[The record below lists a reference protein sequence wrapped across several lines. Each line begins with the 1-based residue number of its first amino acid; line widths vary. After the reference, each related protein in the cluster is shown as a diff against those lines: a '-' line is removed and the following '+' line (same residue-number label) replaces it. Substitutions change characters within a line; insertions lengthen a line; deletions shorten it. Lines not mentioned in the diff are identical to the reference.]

1 MLNDVT
7 LEKRKLCIYRKPQNK
22 TLNRVGSKTVQIIA
36 KPELHTNKNMKP
48 KRIAISG
55 ASGMVGSALIQEAA
69 KRNIEVV
76 KLQRSDYDLEY
87 RSQLATSMEG
97 CDAVINLAGYN
108 IGCRWS
114 KKNMDLIYN
123 SRIDTTR
130 AIVNAISSMHH
141 KPKAFFSTSA
151 VGFYPDH
158 GIYTEST
165 TTSGKSF
172 LAKVCVDWET
182 EASRISED
190 VRCIIGRFG
199 IVLSPKDGALSRMK
213 IPFKYYLGGKIG
225 KGNQYISWIHI
236 DDLVNAIFFCIE
248 NENIEGIVNIT
259 SPTVTTNKEFMHI
272 LGEVL
277 DKPSIVTTP
286 SFLFRLLLKDGAQIL
301 TNGQGAIPEKLN
313 DFGYLFQH
321 PELKAALTDLL
332 TKSP

>member
-1 MLNDVT
+1 
-7 LEKRKLCIYRKPQNK
+7 
-22 TLNRVGSKTVQIIA
+22 
-36 KPELHTNKNMKP
+36 MKP

-55 ASGMVGSALIQEAA
+55 ASGMVGSALIHEAT

-76 KLQRSDYDLEY
+76 KLQRSDYDTEY
-87 RSQLATSMEG
+87 RPQLAARMEG
-97 CDAVINLAGYN
+97 CDAIINLAGYN

-123 SRIDTTR
+123 SRIETTQ
-130 AIVNAISSMHH
+130 AIVNAISSMQQ

-182 EASRISED
+182 EASRISSE

-199 IVLSPKDGALSRMK
+199 VVLSSKDGALPRMR
-213 IPFKYYLGGKIG
+213 IPFNYYLGGKIG
-225 KGNQYISWIHI
+225 NGNQYISWIHI
-236 DDLVNAIFFCIE
+236 DDLVNSIFFCLE
-248 NENIEGIVNIT
+248 NDNIEGIVNIT
-259 SPTVTTNKEFMHI
+259 SPTVTTNKEFMQT

-277 DKPSIVTTP
+277 DKPTFFTTP
-286 SFLFRLLLKDGAQIL
+286 AFILKLLLKDGAQVL
-301 TNGQGAIPEKLN
+301 TNGQGAIPEKLI
-313 DFGYLFQH
+313 DFGYQFLH
-321 PELKAALTDLL
+321 PELKTALTDLL
-332 TKSP
+332 VKSP